1 MPAKKSA
8 SKTTKKTTRKK
19 AAPKKVDSIQ
29 VRGARQHNLKG
40 FDIDIP
46 LGQLSVVTGPSG
58 SGKSSFAFHTLYAEG
73 QRRYVET
80 FSPYVRQF
88 FDRMDKPAVDKID
101 NIPPAIAIEQKN
113 QIRTTR
119 STVGTLTEVNDYLKL
134 LYPRLA
140 KGYHPT
146 TGKEIAPDTPASATR
161 DALDSFSDEQVLVTF
176 PVPIPKDTKPDDLFP
191 FLQAQ
196 GYLRILT
203 PTTKTARGSS
213 ARPTGPSMLRT
224 DEPAPD
230 LDLSKITS
238 VEVIQDRLKATP
250 RNKSRL
256 FEALEAALRLG
267 KGAASVAAASQPQ
280 SVSDASSGLT
290 FSTSWAPLQKPTSA
304 LFTFNNPLGACPEC
318 RGFGR
323 VIGIDLQKAVPNPS
337 LSIADGCVKP
347 FQGERGEECQQDLER
362 FAPEVGIDLQ
372 EPFRDLT
379 PDQQDWLL
387 YGEGNG
393 STDSQRLWEDGKWY
407 GVKGFFDWMET
418 KAYKMHVRIFLARYR
433 NYTECGACRG
443 RRLRPEA
450 LAFKIEGKTLP
461 DLWRL
466 PIHELN
472 DFMARIRKD
481 TAELRKSDKTLDL
494 VLTEI
499 TARLQY
505 LLQVGLSY
513 LTLDRPART
522 LSGGEIARVN
532 LTTCLGTSLSQTLFV
547 LDEPTVGLHPRD
559 IAALVEVMHELRN
572 KGNTLL
578 VVEHDEAVMRAAD
591 SLIDIGPR
599 SGQDGGELVYQ
610 GPVAAA
616 SQPQSV
622 SDASSGGSITL
633 PYLTGKKAI
642 PLPEQ
647 RRKSKKFLKLIGASK
662 NNLRNLELRTPPRPL
677 QLPHRRLWQRKIHS
691 RPRRPLPQPLQSYRA
706 RSHRRTRPDLWLE
719 VPQEQ
724 HPRRSAR
731 RPNSARK
738 NPQVYSRRLSWS
750 FRSRPPSLHPH
761 PRSQGSRAQARLL
774 LLQLGWRTLR
784 ALLR

>member
-8 SKTTKKTTRKK
+8 SKSAKKTTRKK
-19 AAPKKVDSIQ
+19 SASKKADAIQ

-88 FDRMDKPAVDKID
+88 FDRMDKPAVEKID

-140 KGYHPT
+140 KGYHPK
-146 TGKEIAPDTPASATR
+146 TGKEISPDTPASATK
-161 DALDSFSDEQVLVTF
+161 DTLDTFADEQVLVTF
-176 PVPIPKDTKPDDLFP
+176 PVPIPKDTQPEDLFP

-196 GYLRILT
+196 GYLRILA
-203 PTTKTARGSS
+203 PTTKTDRGSS
-213 ARPTGPSMLRT
+213 ARPTGPSLLRT
-224 DEPAPD
+224 DDPAPD

-238 VEVIQDRLKATP
+238 VQVIQDRLKVST

-267 KGAASVAAASQPQ
+267 KGAASVAAASQPE
-280 SVSDASSGLT
+280 SVNDGSSGLT

-393 STDSQRLWEDGKWY
+393 STEAEQLWEDGKWY

-450 LAFKIEGKTLP
+450 LAFKINGKTLP
-461 DLWRL
+461 DLWQL
-466 PIHELN
+466 PIHELH
-472 DFMARIRKD
+472 DFMARIQKD
-481 TAELRKSDKTLDL
+481 TAELRKTDKTLDL

-559 IAALVEVMHELRN
+559 IAALI
-572 KGNTLL
+572 L
-578 VVEHDEAVMRAAD
+578 VV
-591 SLIDIGPR
+591 S
-599 SGQDGGELVYQ
+599 
-610 GPVAAA
+610 PV
-616 SQPQSV
+616 SRF
-622 SDASSGGSITL
+622 SD
-633 PYLTGKKAI
+633 
-642 PLPEQ
+642 PL
-647 RRKSKKFLKLIGASK
+647 
-662 NNLRNLELRTPPRPL
+662 
-677 QLPHRRLWQRKIHS
+677 HR
-691 RPRRPLPQPLQSYRA
+691 
-706 RSHRRTRPDLWLE
+706 
-719 VPQEQ
+719 
-724 HPRRSAR
+724 
-731 RPNSARK
+731 
-738 NPQVYSRRLSWS
+738 
-750 FRSRPPSLHPH
+750 
-761 PRSQGSRAQARLL
+761 
-774 LLQLGWRTLR
+774 
-784 ALLR
+784 